1 MPNEGTSNRR
11 IASKSTNV
19 RLTYLVYLA
28 LAVAVAAP
36 LLGTGLVLAVDLSQT
51 PHPGIPAAYWGI
63 PEGTHVGPPARLP
76 LDAAFAALG
85 GIDAVWVGQKLMLL
99 AIVFLAGFGLH
110 RLVPVRTERA
120 RLFAGF
126 LYAVNPFVYD
136 RLYTGQWFLLLGYA
150 LLPHAYLAFLR
161 ALDGRRLAPFA
172 FGALFLATG
181 IASTHMAVLLLVLCG
196 ITLLAQLRKIRQRP
210 RGARGALAAFAL
222 AMLPSLY
229 WLVPTPG
236 VEDLWRNIGSGQLD
250 LYRTVAD
257 HDWGLAPT
265 VAGLY
270 GYWNNVEPIKSHLSA
285 WPLLALTLV
294 MLAAWGGILRRR
306 DPTTLAVAAAGAFG
320 FLLALG
326 DSSFLTRDTY
336 TWALDHFSFL
346 RSFREPQ
353 KGVALLVLAY
363 AFLGAIAVDDLL
375 RNPPRRRAAAHLVSA
390 LVLALPLLYGYRMF
404 GGLWGELHTSRF
416 PASWEEADQRLSG
429 EAAHSRTLF
438 LPWHGY
444 FAVDFAHGRVVSNP
458 APSFFGTPVLASRSV
473 GEGSGIA
480 DTSDPAERQ
489 VNRLLAQHP
498 AYFASCLAQLGVSH
512 VLLAKV
518 ADWEQYRFLD
528 GRRDIVPEQRWR
540 DLVLYR
546 LRAPGGLVM
555 KRNSATARGC
565 AKVRPLAISKQS
577 PVRYTIDEPGS
588 ASSQVALGLPQA
600 GDWKLRK
607 GEVAFEPWAS
617 YRRNYLL
624 GLAGLAAFLGILFQ
638 VLRRRN

>member
-1 MPNEGTSNRR
+1 LRIDLRR
-11 IASKSTNV
+11 PTN
-19 RLTYLVYLA
+19 LAPLVYLA
-28 LAVAVAAP
+28 LALAVAAP
-36 LLGTGLVLAVDLSQT
+36 LFGTGLVLAVDLAQT
-51 PHPGIPAAYWGI
+51 PHPGIPTAYWGI
-63 PEGTHVGPPARLP
+63 PEGTHIGPPARLP
-76 LDAAFAALG
+76 LDAVFAALG
-85 GIDAVWVGQKLMLL
+85 EIDAVWLGQKLMLL
-99 AIVFLAGFGLH
+99 AIVFLAGLGAH

-161 ALDGRRLAPFA
+161 ALDGRRRAPLA

-181 IASTHMAVLLLVLCG
+181 IASTHMAVLLLGLCG
-196 ITLLAQLRKIRQRP
+196 ITLLAHLGRIRRRP
-210 RGARGALAAFAL
+210 RAARAALGALAL
-222 AMLPSLY
+222 GILPSLY
-229 WLVPTPG
+229 WLIPTPG
-236 VEDLWRNIGSGQLD
+236 VEDLWRNIGSGQLG

-257 HDWGLAPT
+257 PDWGLAPT

-294 MLAAWGGILRRR
+294 LLAAWGGLLRRR
-306 DPTTLAVAAAGAFG
+306 DPTTLAVAAAGVCG
-320 FLLALG
+320 LLLALG
-326 DSSFLTRDTY
+326 DASFLTRDSY

-375 RNPPRRRAAAHLVSA
+375 LNPPRRRAVARLVSA
-390 LVLALPLLYGYRMF
+390 LVLALPLLYGYRML
-404 GGLWGELHTSRF
+404 GGLWGDLHTSRF
-416 PASWEEADQRLSG
+416 PASWEEANKRLST
-429 EAAHSRTLF
+429 EAASSRTLF

-444 FAVDFAHGRVVSNP
+444 FALGFAHGRVVANP
-458 APSFFGTPVLASRSV
+458 APSFFGTPILSSRSV

-480 DTSDPAERQ
+480 DQSDTVERE
-489 VNRLLAQHP
+489 VTRLLGGRHTD
-498 AYFASCLAQLGVSH
+498 FAPCLARLGVSH

-528 GRRDIVPEQRWR
+528 GRRDLVPERRWP

-546 LRAPGGLVM
+546 LRSPGGLVM
-555 KRNSATARGC
+555 KTEPGRSSGC
-565 AKVRPLAISKQS
+565 AHVTPLALEKHS
-577 PVRYTIDEPGS
+577 PVRYTLDVPRPE
-588 ASSQVALGLPQA
+588 SSKVAIGLPQA
-600 GDWKLRK
+600 GDWKLQK
-607 GEVAFEPWAS
+607 NEVTFEPWAS

-638 VLRRRN
+638 ELRRRT